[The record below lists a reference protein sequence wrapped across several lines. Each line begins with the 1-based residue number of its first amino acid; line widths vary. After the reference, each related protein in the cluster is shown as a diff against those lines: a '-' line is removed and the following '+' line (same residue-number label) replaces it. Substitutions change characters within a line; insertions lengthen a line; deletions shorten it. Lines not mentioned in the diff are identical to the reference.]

1 MKTLVLLA
9 GLLAC
14 SLANA
19 QNSQQSQYGG
29 VNYDYLELRY
39 LDVDANGGNGFLF
52 GGSIDVGDNFLLLG
66 SITTLDF
73 DNNVDADLF
82 QLGGGYIWHYN
93 SDFDFLALVQ
103 YVNVNV
109 DGSDGDNGVKFSGG
123 TRGLITPQF
132 EVRGF
137 VNYTTA
143 GDGDTWLEI
152 AGDYYIN
159 PRFAAGVSI
168 EFGGDTDIF
177 TIGGR
182 FFFR

>member
-19 QNSQQSQYGG
+19 QNSQQPQSGG
-29 VNYDYLELRY
+29 INYNYLELRY

-93 SDFDFLALVQ
+93 SDRLPF
-103 YVNVNV
+103 
-109 DGSDGDNGVKFSGG
+109 
-123 TRGLITPQF
+123 
-132 EVRGF
+132 
-137 VNYTTA
+137 
-143 GDGDTWLEI
+143 
-152 AGDYYIN
+152 
-159 PRFAAGVSI
+159 
-168 EFGGDTDIF
+168 
-177 TIGGR
+177 
-182 FFFR
+182 